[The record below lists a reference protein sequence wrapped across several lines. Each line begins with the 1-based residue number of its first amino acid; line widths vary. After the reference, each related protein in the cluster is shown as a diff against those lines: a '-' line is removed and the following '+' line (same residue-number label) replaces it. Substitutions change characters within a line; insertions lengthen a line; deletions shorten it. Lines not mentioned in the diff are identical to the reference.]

1 MKNRIA
7 IPLAVLTLYG
17 LYLSSRY
24 NYLLFHSLAEL
35 FSIVIACGIFMTAW
49 NARRYINNG
58 YLMFI
63 GIAYL
68 FIGSLDL
75 LHTLAFNGMS
85 IFPGYGA
92 NLATQLWIGA
102 RYLESLSLLFAPL
115 LIRRQIRVGFVFLGF
130 SGVTLLFLLSI
141 FAFDVFPACYIDG
154 TGLTPFKKIS
164 EYVISMILLASM
176 GLLLKHRG
184 EFERSV
190 LVLLIWSIFL
200 TIGSELAFTFYVQVY
215 GLSNLIGHYFK
226 ILSFYLIYKALIET
240 GLARPYEL
248 LFREVKSSEERYHSL
263 FTHMMNGF
271 ARHEIVLDKAG
282 RPADYVFLEVND
294 AFERL
299 TGLKKEDIIGRRV
312 TEVIPG
318 IKTDPFDWIGVYGR
332 IAMTGAPLRF
342 ENYAEPLNRWYSV
355 LAYSPQKGHFATVFE
370 DITERRRAE
379 DALRKAHD
387 ELEVRVQER
396 TAELGLINEALKHY
410 AAKLEQLNR
419 ELSEFAFAASH
430 DLREPLRKIQTFG
443 SILTD
448 RFKDALGVE
457 GRDYLTR
464 MTNAANRMSELIQ
477 SLLNYSRLNRPP
489 ESFEPTDLSKVI
501 SDTVTD
507 LELLIREAGGTVAF
521 GELPVIEADAVQL
534 RQLFQNLIS
543 NALKYAEP
551 SRPPIV
557 KIRARTNGEMCEIMV
572 EDNGMGFE
580 EKHVDRV
587 FKPFQRL
594 HGRSE
599 YEGTG
604 MGLAICRKIV
614 DRHGGSIT
622 TRPVPGEGA
631 TFIINLPIRQE
642 ERRDK
647 DPLRLTSRP
656 RPPDPTM

>member
-7 IPLAVLTLYG
+7 ISLAVLTLSG
-17 LYLSSRY
+17 LYVSSRY

-35 FSIVIACGIFMTAW
+35 FSIVIAGGIFMTAW
-49 NARRYINNG
+49 NARRYLTNG
-58 YLMFI
+58 YLLFI

-68 FIGSLDL
+68 FIGGLDL
-75 LHTLAFNGMS
+75 LHTLTYKGMP
-85 IFPGYGA
+85 IFPGDGA
-92 NLATQLWIGA
+92 NLPTQLWIGA
-102 RYLESLSLLFAPL
+102 RYLEGLSLLIAPL
-115 LIRRQIRVGFVFLGF
+115 MIRRQIKAGLVFIAY
-130 SGVTLLFLLSI
+130 SAVTLLFLLSI
-141 FAFDVFPACYIDG
+141 FAWNIFPTCYIDG

-164 EYVISMILLASM
+164 EYVISLILLASM
-176 GLLLKHRG
+176 GLLLRHRE

-190 LVLLIWSIFL
+190 LLWLVWSIFL

-215 GLSNLIGHYFK
+215 ALSNLIGHYFK

-240 GLARPYEL
+240 GLAKPYEL
-248 LFREVKSSEERYHSL
+248 LFREVKSSEERYRSL

-271 ARHEIVLDKAG
+271 ARHEILLDDVGK
-282 RPADYVFLEVND
+282 PVDYLFLEVND

-299 TGLKKEDIIGRRV
+299 TGLKKEDIIGKRV

-318 IKTDPFDWIGVYGR
+318 IETDPADWIGVYGR
-332 IAMTGAPLRF
+332 IAITGSPLRF
-342 ENYAEPLNRWYSV
+342 ENYSESLNRWYSV
-355 LAYSPQKGHFATVFE
+355 LAYSPQKGYFATVFE

-387 ELEVRVQER
+387 ELELRVQER
-396 TAELGLINEALKHY
+396 TAELGLINKALKDY
-410 AAKLEQLNR
+410 AVKLERLNR

-443 SILTD
+443 TILTD
-448 RFKDALGVE
+448 RFKDALGAD
-457 GRDYLTR
+457 GQDYLTR
-464 MTNAANRMSELIQ
+464 MTNAANRMSALIQ
-477 SLLNYSRLNRPP
+477 SLLNYSRLNRPLEP
-489 ESFEPTDLSKVI
+489 FEPTDLSKVV

-507 LELLIREAGGTVAF
+507 LELLIQEAGGTVAF
-521 GELPVIEADAVQL
+521 GDMPVIEADAVQL

-557 KIRARTNGEMCEIMV
+557 KIRARTNGERCEITV

-580 EKHVDRV
+580 EKHVERV

-599 YEGTG
+599 SEGTG

-614 DRHGGSIT
+614 DRHGGTIT

-642 ERRDK
+642 GRRDK
-647 DPLRLTSRP
+647 NPIGLTSRP
-656 RPPDPTM
+656 QPPDPTM